1 MVLVT
6 SWAHASK
13 FSQMT
18 SDFRPRLRTVLLV
31 VNLAV
36 VALPLGGIFFFRI
49 YENQLVRQTEG
60 ELISQAAVIAAAY
73 RQKIAEYQPD
83 RQDYGI
89 ALSELPPPVDDYYTP
104 ITPQIDFAK
113 NELLPPRPDG
123 LISDI
128 LADPMAAAIG
138 ESMSGILVDA
148 QKTTLAGMKLLD
160 FNGVVIAG
168 RHNLGESFVHI
179 HEVERARLGLYTSVI
194 RQRFSNKPAPLA
206 SISRGTGIRVF
217 IAMPVIQG
225 DRLWG
230 IVYLSRTPR
239 NVFKHLYD
247 ELDKVIFAALTI
259 LGLTFLLV
267 FLTAFTISRPIHQLI
282 ARTRLVSGGI
292 HKAMQP
298 LEKPGTREMEL
309 LSRSFADMARSLHE
323 RSQYIRDFATH
334 VSHEFKTPLTA
345 IQGAAELL
353 HEHFDEMSAEEKNRF
368 LQNIVADSERLKL
381 LVTGLLELARAD
393 NAEPSVEPLDVA
405 RALRAMKTKFD
416 EHDIMIIGGDAQA
429 ASIGMSSDNFDMI
442 FSNLLENSRQH
453 GATGVRIDI
462 ARNGDRVEIGFADDG
477 TGIPAANRQQ
487 VFTPFFTTRR
497 EQGGTGLGLGI
508 VKSILDA
515 HKGQIELA
523 DGETGTKFIMT
534 LPVAARD
541 GRRPTG
547 A

>member
-1 MVLVT
+1 M
-6 SWAHASK
+6 
-13 FSQMT
+13 MNG
-18 SDFRPRLRTVLLV
+18 FRPRLRTVLLA

-49 YENQLVRQTEG
+49 YENQLVQQTES

-73 RQKIAEYQPD
+73 RQRTIELYPD
-83 RQDYGI
+83 YRNYGI
-89 ALSELPPPVDDYYTP
+89 ELTELPPPVDDYYTP
-104 ITPQIDFAK
+104 IMPQIDFAR

-123 LISDI
+123 LVPEIP
-128 LADPMAAAIG
+128 ADPTASAVG
-138 ESMSGILVDA
+138 EIMSGILVDA
-148 QKTTLAGMKLLD
+148 QKTTLAGLKLLD
-160 FNGVVIAG
+160 YNGVVIAG
-168 RHNLGESFVHI
+168 RSDLGESFAHV
-179 HEVERARLGLYTSVI
+179 HEVGRARAGLYTSVI
-194 RQRFSNKPAPLA
+194 RQRISDEVAPLA

-239 NVFKHLYD
+239 NIFKHLYD

-259 LGLTFLLV
+259 LGLTLLLV

-282 ARTRLVSGGI
+282 ARTGLVSAGNLD
-292 HKAMQP
+292 AMRP

-309 LSRSFADMARSLHE
+309 LSRSFADMALTLHQ

-393 NAEPSVEPLDVA
+393 NAEPSLELLDLT
-405 RALRAMKTKFD
+405 RALFAVKAKYD
-416 EHDIMIIGGDAQA
+416 EYGILEIRGDGRGAR
-429 ASIGMSSDNFDMI
+429 IGMSSDNFDMI

-453 GATGVRIDI
+453 GATGAWIDI
-462 ARNGDRVEIGFADDG
+462 ARKGDRVEIGFADNG

-487 VFTPFFTTRR
+487 IFTPFFTTRR
-497 EQGGTGLGLGI
+497 DQGGTGLGLGI

-515 HKGQIELA
+515 HKGGIELA
-523 DGETGTKFIMT
+523 ETDTGTRFVMT
-534 LPVAARD
+534 LPVAE
-541 GRRPTG
+541 RP
-547 A
+547 AAA

>member
-1 MVLVT
+1 MIT
-6 SWAHASK
+6 G
-13 FSQMT
+13 
-18 SDFRPRLRTVLLV
+18 FRPRLRTVLLV

-49 YENQLVRQTEG
+49 YENQLVQQTES

-73 RQKIAEYQPD
+73 RQRIVELRPD
-83 RQDYGI
+83 HRNFGI
-89 ALSELPPPVDDYYTP
+89 ALAKPLGPPVDDYYTP
-104 ITPQIDFAK
+104 IMPQIDFAK

-123 LISDI
+123 LRTEAP
-128 LADPMAAAIG
+128 ADPTAIAVG
-138 ESMSGILVDA
+138 EIMSGILVEA
-148 QKTTLAGMKLLD
+148 QKTTLAGLKLLD
-160 FNGVVIAG
+160 YNGVVVAG
-168 RHNLGESFVHI
+168 RSNVGESFHHV
-179 HEVERARLGLYTSVI
+179 HEVERARIGLYTSVI
-194 RQRFSNKPAPLA
+194 RQRVSDKPAPLA

-217 IAMPVIQG
+217 IAMPVIQN

-239 NVFKHLYD
+239 NIFKHLYD
-247 ELDKVIFAALTI
+247 ELNKVIFAALTI
-259 LGLTFLLV
+259 LGLTLLLV

-282 ARTRLVSGGI
+282 ARTRLVSGGALD
-292 HKAMQP
+292 AMRP

-353 HEHFDEMSAEEKNRF
+353 HEHFDEMSDEEKTRF

-393 NAEPSVEPLDVA
+393 NAEPSVALLDVA
-405 RALRAMKTKFD
+405 PALRAMKAKYD
-416 EHDIMIIGGDAQA
+416 EHDIAVIRGDVQA
-429 ASIGMSSDNFDMI
+429 ATIGMSSDNFDMI

-453 GATGVRIDI
+453 GATRVRIDV
-462 ARNGDRVEIGFADDG
+462 ARNGDRVEIGLADDG
-477 TGIPAANRQQ
+477 TGVPAANRQKI
-487 VFTPFFTTRR
+487 FTPFFTTRR

-523 DGETGTKFIMT
+523 DTKTGTTFIMT
-534 LPVAARD
+534 LPVTERNRRGPRD
-541 GRRPTG
+541 T
-547 A
+547 

>member
-1 MVLVT
+1 MRI
-6 SWAHASK
+6 APAG
-13 FSQMT
+13 
-18 SDFRPRLRTVLLV
+18 FRPRLRTVLLA

-49 YENQLVRQTEG
+49 YENQLVQQTES
-60 ELISQAAVIAAAY
+60 ELISQAAVIAASY
-73 RQKIAEYQPD
+73 RQRLVELQPD
-83 RQDYGI
+83 HRNYGI
-89 ALSELPPPVDDYYTP
+89 AFATPLPPPVDMYYTP

-113 NELLPPRPDG
+113 TDLLPPRPDS
-123 LISDI
+123 LPPDAA
-128 LADPMAAAIG
+128 ADPTAIAVG
-138 ESMSGILVDA
+138 EIMSGILVDT
-148 QKTTLAGMKLLD
+148 QKITLAGLKLLD
-160 FNGVVIAG
+160 YNGVVVAG
-168 RHNLGESFVHI
+168 RSDVGRSFSHV
-179 HEVERARLGLYTSVI
+179 HEVARARLGLYTSVI
-194 RQRFSNKPAPLA
+194 RRRISDKPAPLA
-206 SISRGTGIRVF
+206 SISRATGIRVF

-239 NVFKHLYD
+239 NIFKHLYD
-247 ELDKVIFAALTI
+247 ELDKVILAALTI
-259 LGLTFLLV
+259 LGLTLLLV

-282 ARTRLVSGGI
+282 ARTRLVSGGTLD
-292 HKAMQP
+292 AMQP

-323 RSQYIRDFATH
+323 RAQYIRDFATH

-353 HEHFDEMSAEEKNRF
+353 HEHFDEMSAEEKARF
-368 LQNIVADSERLKL
+368 LQNIVADSERLQL

-405 RALRAMKTKFD
+405 QALRAMKTKYD
-416 EHDIMIIGGDAQA
+416 EDDIVVIRGDARA
-429 ASIGMSSDNFDMI
+429 ATIGMSGDNFDMI

-453 GATGVRIDI
+453 GATGVRIDV
-462 ARNGDRVEIGFADDG
+462 ARDGDRVEIGFADDG
-477 TGIPAANRQQ
+477 AGVPAANRQRI
-487 VFTPFFTTRR
+487 FTPFFTTRR

-515 HKGQIELA
+515 HKGRIDLA
-523 DGETGTKFIMT
+523 DTETGTTFIMT
-534 LPVAARD
+534 LPVAARK
-541 GRRPTG
+541 GRHPPG